1 MKKTTIPFYLQYWF
15 IAILFI
21 MYPFTYFISAIVA
34 SIFLARRSE
43 KFPTLHG
50 EKLSEWLSV
59 QDAKSEA
66 ENIINSANSNAEQ
79 IKAEAEKSA
88 KDSIARATT
97 ITSGLESKKK
107 NLEREIDRLQTE
119 KKENE
124 EHLKEQVDAVL
135 FSQTTVDFTDSI
147 TANEIKSMLSV
158 IQLREKEL
166 IKSGEAIKKLNSG
179 IPKSNF
185 NKQSKQ
191 LLRAFNAEAD
201 YYNSNITIKNVDTYR
216 NRLAKAFET
225 LNKLFEVD
233 GVQISHELLNWKLKQ
248 LDVIYKYQKQLE
260 IEKELLKAQKEEI
273 REQQKVEKEIQDQKR
288 KLEKE
293 EQQFNNEMSKLLQ
306 YLNKANN
313 EVEQGI
319 YADKIKELEEK
330 IKLLEK
336 DKQNILERESNTR
349 AGYVYIIS
357 NIGSFG
363 ENVYKIGMTRRL
375 EPMDRISELSS
386 ASVPFPFDVHALIFS
401 EDAPKLE
408 TTLHSYFKKQEVNK
422 VNPRKE
428 FFRVNLNEIKELV
441 HKEFN
446 NTVHFTDLAAAEQY
460 FETLK
465 LEKETN

>member
-1 MKKTTIPFYLQYWF
+1 MLLVLAIPTYLISF
-15 IAILFI
+15 IPLIGLFWLRNKN
-21 MYPFTYFISAIVA
+21 YPNISKSQQQLIEGIKNAERA
-34 SIFLARRSE
+34 SFEIIES
-43 KFPTLHG
+43 
-50 EKLSEWLSV
+50 
-59 QDAKSEA
+59 AKEEAQNIKNNA
-66 ENIINSANSNAEQ
+66 ENTARNSIDNAT
-79 IKAEAEKSA
+79 A
-88 KDSIARATT
+88 
-97 ITSGLESKKK
+97 ITSDLDTKK
-107 NLEREIDRLQTE
+107 NELEQEINKLQAE
-119 KKENE
+119 KKEVE
-124 EHLKEQVDAVL
+124 IYLKEQVDTVL
-135 FSQTTVDFTDSI
+135 LKQTTVDFTDNI
-147 TANEIKSMLSV
+147 TANEIKNELSLV
-158 IQLREKEL
+158 QLREKEL
-166 IKSGEAIKKLNSG
+166 TKAGIAINSLG
-179 IPKSNF
+179 LGTTKANL

-201 YYNSNITIKNVDTYR
+201 YYNSNVTVKNVDTYR
-216 NRLAKAFET
+216 NKLAKAFET

-233 GVQISHELLNWKLKQ
+233 GVQLNHELLTLKLKQ
-248 LDVIYKYQKQLE
+248 LDIIYKYQKQLE

-273 REQQKVEKEIQDQKR
+273 REQQKVEKEIQEQKR

>member
-1 MKKTTIPFYLQYWF
+1 MKKTNMPFYFQHWF

-21 MYPFTYFISAIVA
+21 IYPLTYFISAIVA
-34 SIFLARRSE
+34 SVLLARRSE
-43 KFPTLHG
+43 KFPTLYG

-88 KDSIARATT
+88 KDSITRATT
-97 ITSGLESKKK
+97 ITSGLETKRN
-107 NLEREIDRLQTE
+107 NLEQEINRLE
-119 KKENE
+119 SEIKEAESYLQETND
-124 EHLKEQVDAVL
+124 VVL
-135 FSQTTVDFTDSI
+135 FRQTTVDFTDSI
-147 TANEIKSMLSV
+147 TANEIKNELSL
-158 IQLREKEL
+158 IQLKEKEL
-166 IKSGEAIKKLNSG
+166 IKAGVAINSLG
-179 IPKSNF
+179 LETTKANL

-201 YYNSNITIKNVDTYR
+201 YYNSNVTIKNVDTYR
-216 NRLAKAFET
+216 NKLAKAFET

-233 GVQISHELLNWKLKQ
+233 GVQLNHELLTLKLKQ
-248 LDVIYKYQKQLE
+248 LDIIYKYQKQLE

-313 EVEQGI
+313 EVEQNI
-319 YADKIKELEEK
+319 YANKIKELEEK

-349 AGYVYIIS
+349 AGYVYVIS

-363 ENVYKIGMTRRL
+363 ENVYKIGVTRRL

-408 TTLHSYFKKQEVNK
+408 ATLHNYFKKQEVNK

-428 FFRVNLNEIKELV
+428 FFRVNLNEIKQLV

-465 LEKETN
+465 LEKEAE